1 MSAYEELKAW
11 CEKHLTPDDYKIIPE
26 SRSYDTTIYFTD
38 CGVGFIGFDRN
49 GEVGKLGGLDD
60 DDDMFEHINEVEREE
75 KSSSKIITDPPLTY
89 IGGMM
94 VRKMIEFYE
103 RQDADKENRG

>member
-1 MSAYEELKAW
+1 MTAFEELKAW
-11 CEKHLTPDDYKIIPE
+11 CAKHLGADDYKVVPE
-26 SRSYDTTIYFTD
+26 SRSYSATIYFTD
-38 CGVGFIGFDRN
+38 CGVGFICFDRD
-49 GEVGKLGGLDD
+49 GDACGMGALD

-75 KSSSKIITDPPLTY
+75 ESASEIVADPPLPS

-103 RQDADKENRG
+103 HNQH